1 MPNRKLVVLLTALL
15 MSAAIPGA
23 SQAASVDIAKLQA
36 MGQAISRNENSIT
49 PPALNAMIVKDQH
62 NYTLID
68 VRSASDYQAGHIKGA
83 ANVPLTKLFGGDE
96 IDKLTRA
103 PTVVLYSNTTE
114 HAAQA
119 AVLLRMAGV
128 KAVALIG
135 GFDGWA
141 EQTMHPKAAPG
152 SAAESAAKRA
162 AVIRALNN
170 CPRLPEATIPPL
182 LPVAGTAAP
191 PAPAAAAPPAPAA
204 APPSKTP
211 SGPPIILN
219 GACG

>member
-1 MPNRKLVVLLTALL
+1 MANKNILLFAALL
-15 MSAAIPGA
+15 LSVAIP
-23 SQAASVDIAKLQA
+23 AASHASNIDIAKLQA

-49 PPALNAMIVKDQH
+49 PPALNALIVKDQH

-68 VRSASDYQAGHIKGA
+68 VRSPQDYKAGHIKGA
-83 ANVPLTKLFGGDE
+83 SNIPLPKLFTGGE
-96 IDKLTRA
+96 IDKLSRA
-103 PTVVLYSNTTE
+103 PKVVLYSNTTE

-135 GFDGWA
+135 GFEGWA
-141 EQTMHPKAAPG
+141 EQTMHPKTAPG
-152 SAAESAAKRA
+152 SEAQSAAKRA

-170 CPRLPEATIPPL
+170 CPRLPESTIPPL
-182 LPVAGTAAP
+182 LPAAAAP
-191 PAPAAAAPPAPAA
+191 PPAAAPAPPAPAA
-204 APPSKTP
+204 APPSKAP
-211 SGPPIILN
+211 SGPPIILQ